1 MQLREF
7 LVVVVTLAALQLGSA
22 QECGVVVMAEDELRE
37 EINKTVTTAL
47 EAEREYYKE
56 MNKVVR
62 ALLEA
67 NKRKFKKEISKAVQQ
82 VVENITDTVQQL
94 LDPLLTDLEQHHLPG
109 TTSDHPATSCEEVK
123 NSKPNSLSGYYWIQT
138 ATHPLVQQ
146 YCNYDQGFTQLN
158 PASSCREIKEQY
170 LNISS
175 GDYWVENSEGQV
187 IQVYCDMERTCGN
200 VTGGWMRVADIDM
213 RNSSQ
218 MCPSGLNEL
227 LESSKRLCSMN
238 IYEGGCS
245 SATITTH
252 DVQYSHVCGK
262 IIGYQ
267 QKTPDAFEYE
277 HNSESLDDVYVDG
290 ISLTHGESPREHI
303 WTFAA
308 ASHEVLTHSQDSL
321 CPCTNIDNPIAINT
335 PSFVGD
341 DYFCET
347 GSSNTSQLIFYPDD
361 PLWDGEGCGPLSTC
375 CSFNNPP
382 WFSKQ
387 LPSPTT
393 DDIEMRLCADQN
405 RDDEDITFEQVELY
419 VQ

>member
-1 MQLREF
+1 MQLKVF
-7 LVVVVTLAALQLGSA
+7 LVVVVVVAALQLGSA
-22 QECGVVVMAEDELRE
+22 QECGVVVVEEDKLRE

-67 NKRKFKKEISKAVQQ
+67 NKRKCKKEINKA
-82 VVENITDTVQQL
+82 VENITDILQQL
-94 LDPLLTDLEQHHLPG
+94 LDPLLSDLAQHLLPG

-123 NSKPNSLSGYYWIQT
+123 NSNPNSLSGYYWIKT
-138 ATHPLVQQ
+138 ATYPLVQQ
-146 YCNYDQGFTQLN
+146 YCNYDLGFTQLN
-158 PASSCREIKEQY
+158 PANSCKEVKEQY
-170 LNISS
+170 PDISS

-187 IQVYCDMERTCGN
+187 IRIYCDMERTCGN
-200 VTGGWMRVADIDM
+200 MTGGWMRVADIDM
-213 RNSSQ
+213 RDSSQ
-218 MCPSGLNEL
+218 MCPNGLNEL
-227 LESSKRLCSMN
+227 TEGSIRLCAMN
-238 IYEGGCS
+238 VDGAGCS
-245 SATITTH
+245 SATIATH

-267 QKTPDAFEYE
+267 QKTPGAFEPYQT
-277 HNSESLDDVYVDG
+277 NSTLTVDDVYVEG
-290 ISLTHGESPREHI
+290 IILTHGVSPREHI

-308 ASHEVLTHSQDSL
+308 AADEVSTSHTTQIM
-321 CPCTNIDNPIAINT
+321 CPCTNINNPTTINI
-335 PSFVGD
+335 PPYVGD
-341 DYFCET
+341 DYFCDT
-347 GSSNTSQLIFYPDD
+347 GSSNAVQFIFYPDD

-393 DDIEMRLCADQN
+393 DDMEMRLCAGST
-405 RDDEDITFEQVELY
+405 RADEDITFEQVELY